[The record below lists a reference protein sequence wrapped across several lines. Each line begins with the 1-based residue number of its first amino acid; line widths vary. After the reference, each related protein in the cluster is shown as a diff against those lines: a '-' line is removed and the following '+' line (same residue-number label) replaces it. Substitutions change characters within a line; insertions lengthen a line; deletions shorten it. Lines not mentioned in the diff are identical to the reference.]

1 MISEKMSDWIVKAT
15 SNSAR
20 PFPRNGE
27 IAISTNF
34 TKSTSS
40 FPPFFFCLF
49 NLLGMVRLLHL
60 ELLRERYV
68 PSRNRRL
75 NYVLG
80 SQKGVINMLTSIL
93 KRRLSDIERS
103 TRLAE

>member
-1 MISEKMSDWIVKAT
+1 MTTEKIAMHLDQRRVAFSRI
-15 SNSAR
+15 
-20 PFPRNGE
+20 GE
-27 IAISTNF
+27 IAISANF
-34 TKSTSS
+34 TKSTGS

-49 NLLGMVRLLHL
+49 YLLRMVRLLHL

-80 SQKGVINMLTSIL
+80 SQK
-93 KRRLSDIERS
+93 
-103 TRLAE
+103 A